1 MTLRGGAS
9 GCWRLWRVKTR
20 LLIASEAASIKV
32 DEPKWNS
39 PQIREREAA
48 AVVPTCSSSIKLEL
62 EIAILPVCLVAIAL
76 DVIPFH
82 FASEYDNSGNILL
95 PHDPATQCIRNE
107 MRLARHD

>member
-1 MTLRGGAS
+1 MTLHGGTS
-9 GCWRLWRVKTR
+9 GCRRLWRVKTR
-20 LLIASEAASIKV
+20 LLTASEAASIKV

-39 PQIREREAA
+39 PQIREREVA

-62 EIAILPVCLVAIAL
+62 EIVILPICLVAIAL

-82 FASEYDNSGNILL
+82 FTSEYDNSGNILL
-95 PHDPATQCIRNE
+95 PHDPAMQCIRNE